1 MKYSISFSLA
11 ALVGA
16 VYAIPPPSSSGATYT
31 GTWGCWP
38 TTVTYTQPLPVSTGL
53 PLGAQ
58 CGGYEH
64 TGPTECAPGL
74 ICHPFHDHLAYYC
87 VKPRNPPAPTPT
99 ATTVTATLTTTP
111 LPAGTTTGN
120 APGAT
125 DSCWFYTV
133 TPTSSSTVSV
143 PTEGLA
149 PLATQAPPSVFLA
162 LIVWFS
168 TMQVFFFALEIILH
182 TEALLNYSVLV
193 AMSTRAENYD
203 DHDASTYYANAPLTR
218 RRATAD
224 SIPLLPTVAEYYSQR
239 ATKPGTLIITEATTV
254 AHEGGGVLHVP
265 GIYNDEQ
272 IRAWK
277 EIGQAVHAKGSFI
290 FSQLRAYG
298 RAADP
303 AVLASSSPPISLIG
317 ASPIPLSSRPEPRPR
332 ALTVE
337 EIQNFVSAYAKAAKN
352 TVDGANFDGV
362 EIHAANGYL
371 IDQFLQDVSNQ
382 REDEY
387 GGDIQSRAKFALEV
401 LEAVVKEVGEEKVG
415 IRLSPWSTFL
425 DMRMKDPKPTFKY
438 LVTCIRDTYPKLAY
452 IHVIEPR
459 VHGNDVKPPSEEDD
473 IEESNDFIR
482 DIWGDR
488 PLISAGG
495 YTRETA
501 LRIAAERQYEL
512 VAFGRWFISNVSGAG
527 YYIPCFVPGTEY
539 WHMEA

>member
-1 MKYSISFSLA
+1 MKYSISFCLA
-11 ALVGA
+11 ALVSA
-16 VYAIPPPSSSGATYT
+16 IYAIPPPSSSGATYT

-99 ATTVTATLTTTP
+99 ATTVTATLTVGEY
-111 LPAGTTTGN
+111 AV
-120 APGAT
+120 A
-125 DSCWFYTV
+125 S
-133 TPTSSSTVSV
+133 
-143 PTEGLA
+143 
-149 PLATQAPPSVFLA
+149 ATQARPSVFLA

-168 TMQVFFFALEIILH
+168 TMQVFSFALEIILH
-182 TEALLNYSVLV
+182 TETLFYSVLV
-193 AMSTRAENYD
+193 AMSPRAENYD
-203 DHDASTYYANAPLTR
+203 DHDASTDNAND
-218 RRATAD
+218 D

-239 ATKPGTLIITEATTV
+239 AAKPGTLIITEATTV
-254 AHEGGGVLHVP
+254 VHEGGGVLHVP

-277 EIGQAVHAKGSFI
+277 EIGKAVHAKGSFI

-303 AVLASSSPPISLIG
+303 AVLASSSPPISLVG
-317 ASPIPLSSRPEPRPR
+317 ASPIPLSSRPEHKPR

-352 TVDGANFDGV
+352 AVDGANFDGV

-387 GGDIQSRAKFALEV
+387 GGDIQSRVKFALEV

-459 VHGNDVKPPSEEDD
+459 VHGNDVKPSSEEDD